1 MTDPIADM
9 IIRIKNACMAER
21 KDLVV
26 PHSRVKE
33 AIVKIL
39 KDHQYIEDYQLID
52 KKPQKDIKI
61 LLKYV
66 GKLSVITDVKR
77 VSKPG
82 RRIYVKAG
90 EIPQTLNGYG
100 LTILSSNQG
109 IIDDKKARKAKVGGE
124 IICQIW

>member
-82 RRIYVKAG
+82 RRIYVKAD

-109 IIDDKKARKAKVGGE
+109 IIDDKKARKAQVGGE

>member
-21 KDLVV
+21 KDLVL

-33 AIVKIL
+33 DIAKIL
-39 KDHQYIEDYQLID
+39 KDNQYIEDYQLID
-52 KKPQKDIKI
+52 KIPQKDIKI
-61 LLKYV
+61 VLRYV
-66 GKLSVITDVKR
+66 DKLSAITDVKR

-82 RRIYVKAG
+82 RRVYVKAS

-124 IICQIW
+124 ILCQIW

>member
-39 KDHQYIEDYQLID
+39 KDNQYIEDYQLID

-61 LLKYV
+61 
-66 GKLSVITDVKR
+66 R
-77 VSKPG
+77 W
-82 RRIYVKAG
+82 
-90 EIPQTLNGYG
+90 QTKCYH
-100 LTILSSNQG
+100 
-109 IIDDKKARKAKVGGE
+109 R
-124 IICQIW
+124 C

>member
-9 IIRIKNACMAER
+9 IIRIKNACAAGR
-21 KDLVV
+21 KDLVL
-26 PHSRVKE
+26 PYSKIKE
-33 AIVKIL
+33 DIVKIL
-39 KDHQYIEDYQLID
+39 KNNNYIEDYQVID
-52 KKPQKDIKI
+52 KEPQKDMKI
-61 LLKYV
+61 VLRYV
-66 GKLSVITDVKR
+66 GKLSAITDVKR

-109 IIDDKKARKAKVGGE
+109 VMDDKTARKAKVGGE
-124 IICQIW
+124 LLCQIW

>member
-1 MTDPIADM
+1 MRVWQNA
-9 IIRIKNACMAER
+9 RICFTSFTCKR
-21 KDLVV
+21 D
-26 PHSRVKE
+26 
-33 AIVKIL
+33 IVKIL
-39 KDHQYIEDYQLID
+39 KDNQYVEDYQLID

-61 LLKYV
+61 ILRYV
-66 GKLSVITDVKR
+66 DKLSAITDVKR

-82 RRIYVKAG
+82 RRVYVKAS

-124 IICQIW
+124 ILCQIW

>member
-1 MTDPIADM
+1 MTDPVADM

-39 KDHQYIEDYQLID
+39 KDNQYIEDYQLID